1 MFSSRGTPRY
11 FTVHPVRDG
20 AGRPNVFF
28 APNLFLSQKLLF
40 LAGETVSAQNKKKSS
55 EISAYEIPSSQD
67 SGQGAQKPDLS
78 AEPGKSVPDENVGK
92 EENWG
97 RSVREIFESIS
108 IALVLAFL
116 FRTFLAE
123 MFVIPTGSMAPTL
136 FGQHKDVICPE
147 CSAPFQVGVVQ
158 GESTD
163 YGLCPNC
170 NALMDFQAEAQKGN
184 PNPNFSGDRILV
196 GKYPYYFS
204 SPKRWD
210 VVVFLF
216 PGGGN
221 TNFIK
226 RCVGLPGET
235 IRIQGGDIY
244 VKPPQTFQPVLNT
257 ERKVTSALEVQEDP
271 ELKKSY
277 EQKTTESNGELL
289 KRGFRIARKPPE
301 KILAT
306 MIPVYE
312 NVFQSERL
320 RRVKCPPRWHQINEA
335 RINSDSISY
344 SVWKEHGDGREFYF
358 KSEDPG
364 EQTGWL
370 VYQNLVLSQRE
381 WQQVELGQTP
391 QPKPRLITDMTAY
404 NSSLSSAYGAQFGEE
419 GGSSA
424 FSIPVPDDLYGRHW
438 VKDLILECT
447 VDVRSKKTGM
457 FRAGLCRGGKI
468 FWCAVNLATG
478 DVTLEIPA
486 IPDFG
491 DDLKKQEEYEK
502 INEKKEKLYFAK
514 ARSSMNDTDI
524 YQFRFA
530 NVDDQLHVWIDGEV
544 LKFDLPTAYLDLD
557 PLVPT
562 EEDLNCPVQ
571 IGCSNC
577 EVNLSNLNL
586 FRDLYY
592 VARGRDNSSMSDFM
606 ADNGYGGKQV
616 ITPDFDFYS
625 DPQRWSAFREMRA
638 VEFFMLSS
646 GEKQY
651 FMLGDNSTNS
661 ADCRCWTYPNYE
673 PRGNSY
679 VLEDYVSESLLVG
692 EAYYVYWPH
701 TWKPFVP
708 NFAKFRKIK

>member
-1 MFSSRGTPRY
+1 MS
-11 FTVHPVRDG
+11 D
-20 AGRPNVFF
+20 
-28 APNLFLSQKLLF
+28 
-40 LAGETVSAQNKKKSS
+40 QNKKKRS
-55 EISAYEIPSSQD
+55 EISAYEIPST
-67 SGQGAQKPDLS
+67 PDLAQS
-78 AEPGKSVPDENVGK
+78 VVKPELETASQNALSEENAEK
-92 EENWG
+92 EQNWG

-136 FGQHKDVICPE
+136 FGQHKDVVCPE

-170 NALMDFQAEAQKGN
+170 NALMDFQAEDKKGN
-184 PNPNFSGDRILV
+184 PNPKFSGDRILV

-204 SPKRWD
+204 RPKRWD

-235 IRIQGGDIY
+235 IRIQGGDIF
-244 VKPPQTFQPVLNT
+244 VKPSQELQTVEGSEKKL
-257 ERKVTSALEVQEDP
+257 TSALETPGEDASV
-271 ELKKSY
+271 KKPC
-277 EQKTTESNGELL
+277 EQKRIESYGELR
-289 KRGFRIARKPPE
+289 KQGFRIARKPPE

-312 NVFQSERL
+312 NNFQSDRL
-320 RRVKCPPRWHQINEA
+320 RRAKCPARWRQMNEA
-335 RINSDSISY
+335 QINSDTIAY
-344 SVWKEHGDGREFYF
+344 SVWKEHADGREFYF
-358 KSEDPG
+358 KSAQPG

-381 WQQVELGQTP
+381 WQQVEIGQTP
-391 QPKPRLITDMTAY
+391 QPKPRLITDLTAY
-404 NSSLSSAYGAQFGEE
+404 NSSLNSAFRTPYADDGASSALTVA
-419 GGSSA
+419 
-424 FSIPVPDDLYGRHW
+424 VPDDFYGRHW
-438 VKDLILECT
+438 VKDLILECK

-457 FRAGLCRGGKI
+457 FRAGLCRGGKV
-468 FWCAVNLATG
+468 FWCAVNLANG
-478 DVTLEIPA
+478 EVTLEIPA

-502 INEKKEKLYFAK
+502 INERKEKLYFAK
-514 ARSSMNDTDI
+514 AQSAMNGTDI

-530 NVDDQLHVWIDGEV
+530 NVDDQLHVWVDGEV

-557 PLVPT
+557 PIVPT
-562 EEDLNCPVQ
+562 EEDLNSPVQ

-577 EVNLSNLNL
+577 EVNLSELGL

-616 ITPDFDFYS
+616 VTPDFDFYS
-625 DPQRWSAFREMRA
+625 DPQRWNAFRDMRA
-638 VEFFMLSS
+638 VEFFMLPAE
-646 GEKQY
+646 EKQY

-661 ADCRCWTYPNYE
+661 SDCRCWTYPNYE

-679 VLEDYVSESLLVG
+679 VMEDYVAESLLVG

-701 TWKPFVP
+701 TWKPFIP
-708 NFAKFRKIK
+708 NFAKFRKIR